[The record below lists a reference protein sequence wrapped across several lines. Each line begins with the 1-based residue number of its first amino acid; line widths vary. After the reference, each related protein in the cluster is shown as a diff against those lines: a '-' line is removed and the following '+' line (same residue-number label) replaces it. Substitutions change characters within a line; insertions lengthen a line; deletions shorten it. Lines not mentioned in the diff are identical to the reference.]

1 MQKDWMKN
9 KVDIYLED
17 ALNEK
22 TVRRS
27 YPGLIQNLSEEQ
39 VTAFTEAIESV
50 NELPVSH
57 AVVVEEYRY
66 SF

>member
-17 ALNEK
+17 TLNEK
-22 TVRRS
+22 AIRRS
-27 YPGLIQNLSEEQ
+27 YPGAVRNLTEEQ
-39 VTAFTEAIESV
+39 VTAFTEAIESI
-50 NELPVSH
+50 NELPVSYT
-57 AVVVEEYRY
+57 VVVEEYRY

>member
-1 MQKDWMKN
+1 MQKEWMEN

-17 ALNEK
+17 LENEK

-27 YPGLIQNLSEEQ
+27 FAGAVQNLSEDQ
-39 VTAFTEAIESV
+39 VMAFTQAIESV
-50 NELPVSH
+50 NELPISH